1 MKQAIMA
8 LSTAVLMLLAA
19 TSVQAITIKGVDIPD
34 ALQAGDTELV
44 LNGAGVRSRWFIDLY
59 IGALYVPEPAND
71 PAEIIAAD
79 NHQGIRLHIISNR
92 ITSERMISSTREGF
106 ENVLGDNL
114 SSLTSEIEQFLAFFA
129 AEIREG
135 DVFDLIY
142 VPGEG
147 VQVFKNRGLQGTVT
161 GHDFKQALFGI
172 WLSDSPAQE
181 DLKTR
186 MLGQR

>member
-8 LSTAVLMLLAA
+8 LSTAVLMLLGAA
-19 TSVQAITIKGVDIPD
+19 SAHAITIKGVEIPD

-44 LNGAGVRSRWFIDLY
+44 LNGAGIRSRWFIDLY
-59 IGALYVPEPAND
+59 IGALYVPEPAID

-79 NHQGIRLHIISNR
+79 SHQGLRLHIISNR
-92 ITSERMISSTREGF
+92 ITSERMINSTREGF
-106 ENVLGDNL
+106 EKVLGEEL
-114 SSLTSEIEQFLAFFA
+114 GSLESEIEQFLAFFA
-129 AEIREG
+129 AEIRDG
-135 DVFDLIY
+135 DIFDLVY

-147 VQVFKNRGLQGTVT
+147 VQVFKNQTLQGTVA
-161 GHDFKQALFGI
+161 GHGFKQALFGI

-181 DLKTR
+181 DLKAR